1 MRASRGFRDRAD
13 DSLLTLLGE
22 VPELVRNLVVAEID
36 SAKKWVASAGK
47 DVGMGGV
54 WFIVALFFLFWSL
67 PALGAFAI
75 IGMSS
80 WMPAWLASLIVL
92 LLALVGVVIF
102 ALMGLARIRRLSKR
116 SGNPVKAAAT
126 DARIVKEVI
135 DEF

>member
-1 MRASRGFRDRAD
+1 MTTPRGFRDRSD
-13 DSLLTLLGE
+13 DSLLSLLGE

-75 IGMSS
+75 IGLSS
-80 WMPAWLASLIVL
+80 WIPAWLASLIVL
-92 LLALVGVVIF
+92 VLFLLGVVVF
-102 ALMGLARIRRLSKR
+102 ALMGLARIKRLRRSE
-116 SGNPVKAAAT
+116 SPVKAVAT
-126 DARIVKEVI
+126 DTRIVKDTF